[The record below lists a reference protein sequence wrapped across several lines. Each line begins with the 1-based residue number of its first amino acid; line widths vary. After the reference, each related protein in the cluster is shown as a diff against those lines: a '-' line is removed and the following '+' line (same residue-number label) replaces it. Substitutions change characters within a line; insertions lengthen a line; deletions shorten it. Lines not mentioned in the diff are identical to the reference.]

1 MVFYLK
7 GYIFTFVLDY
17 MERGIISMWA
27 NELEVKCLLLQILEE
42 DKREISDDPW

>member
-1 MVFYLK
+1 
-7 GYIFTFVLDY
+7 LDY
-17 MERGIISMWA
+17 MERGIISKWA